1 MSGQR
6 SGEFRSQPL
15 PELYPSARG
24 ACVQEPPPR
33 ESSRNF
39 DEFHPLLPRPRAK
52 SLNIG
57 KQRIRH
63 SHTYLTQLR
72 IILI

>member
-24 ACVQEPPPR
+24 ACVQEPLPANLPEISMNFPR
-33 ESSRNF
+33 CCH
-39 DEFHPLLPRPRAK
+39 DRA
-52 SLNIG
+52 L
-57 KQRIRH
+57 
-63 SHTYLTQLR
+63 SH
-72 IILI
+72 